1 MSTTPLFWSRQ
12 ARALYAGGALRF
24 DPWAWRWA
32 PVREEAPADLQA
44 VDACGALRELTGMA
58 RLVPIAVIGPREAS
72 EWEYRTAEAL
82 GAALA
87 RHGLQLL
94 CGGRNGV
101 MEASAKGHL
110 QAGGQPIG
118 LLPDSD
124 WRSANP
130 YVRIPIATGIGKSRN
145 AIIAQSCPVL
155 IAVGGGYGTM
165 SEIAFGLH
173 FDHMVLAL
181 GDAPK
186 MPGVVFCESVEEA
199 IRRTAEHLLR
209 TDSEADAALS

>member
-1 MSTTPLFWSRQ
+1 MSIPSFSWSESTRT
-12 ARALYAGGALRF
+12 LYAGALHF
-24 DPWAWRWA
+24 DPWAWSW
-32 PVREEAPADLQA
+32 EPAADQPQDLQP
-44 VDACGALRELTGMA
+44 VDAGAALRALAGSL
-58 RLVPIAVIGPREAS
+58 RQVPIAVIGPREA
-72 EWEYRTAEAL
+72 TDAERRMAEDL

-87 RHGLQLL
+87 HHGLQLL

-118 LLPDSD
+118 LLPDGD
-124 WRSANP
+124 WRTANP
-130 YVRIPIATGIGKSRN
+130 YIRIPIATGIGKSRN

-173 FDHMVLAL
+173 FDHLVLSL

-186 MPGVVFCESVEEA
+186 LPGVVACASVDEA
-199 IRRTAEHLLR
+199 IRRTAGHLLQVEPR
-209 TDSEADAALS
+209 NP